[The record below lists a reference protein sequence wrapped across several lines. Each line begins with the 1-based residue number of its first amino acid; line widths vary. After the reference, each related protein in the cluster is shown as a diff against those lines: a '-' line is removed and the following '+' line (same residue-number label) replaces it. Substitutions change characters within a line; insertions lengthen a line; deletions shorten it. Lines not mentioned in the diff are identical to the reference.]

1 MDYFFY
7 ENFAKILPM
16 KKVVWRF
23 GLLAFVLL
31 LLLQLSKYSLLL
43 SGFRDEVLILQ
54 FAGLFIIF
62 GLVVSRF
69 IFIKKETTRPEAP
82 ATEREIDEA
91 QVQRL
96 GISPREYEVL
106 QKIAEGLSNQ
116 EIAEQL
122 YISET
127 TVKSHVSNLLAKLDA
142 RRRTQAVRH
151 AKDRGIL

>member
-1 MDYFFY
+1 M
-7 ENFAKILPM
+7 N
-16 KKVVWRF
+16 KVVWRF

-43 SGFRDEVLILQ
+43 SGFRDEVLIVQ

-62 GLVVSRF
+62 GLVASRF
-69 IFIKKETTRPEAP
+69 IFTKKEKTAAEAATTR
-82 ATEREIDEA
+82 REIDEEA
-91 QVQRL
+91 LQRL

-142 RRRTQAVRH
+142 KRRTQAVRN
-151 AKDRGIL
+151 AREMGVL